1 MKKIAHI
8 DLSRC
13 SIFIQAVIGIVHG
26 GTFVLKNFL
35 VKAYVQVR
43 DYLAQCSMFLDEQES

>member
-8 DLSRC
+8 DLSRG